1 MNPPSQLPPHPIPL
15 GCHRAPALGALLHA
29 SNLQLVIYFTY
40 GNICFNA
47 ILSNHP
53 TLSFSKSPKV
63 CSLCL
68 CLVSQQKKK
77 KKERKNVKNRRQN
90 NQYDWGIFR
99 GDFPRAPTIWV
110 FTKKKLYHFL
120 LMYSSLSPSVSQGR
134 VHCTPL
140 VSQSKSHL

>member
-1 MNPPSQLPPHPIPL
+1 MRPLHHESPSQLPPRPIPL

-77 KKERKNVKNRRQN
+77 KKKERKRKIRE
-90 NQYDWGIFR
+90 
-99 GDFPRAPTIWV
+99 
-110 FTKKKLYHFL
+110 
-120 LMYSSLSPSVSQGR
+120 LMNWHG
-134 VHCTPL
+134 
-140 VSQSKSHL
+140 SHLRRGMDWSLPGESQKRSGRLLNPSLASTWFVRISSGSWI